1 MSKITGAKELRKSL
15 DLIRTTIVPRVQ
27 TVIKVSGGEMQR
39 GAQRLAPVAK
49 IAGGT
54 LKRSIELEI
63 KDGGLT
69 AEVSPYAH
77 YAVYQEY
84 GTRYMLGKPFMRPT
98 FHKVKLVFMAN
109 MGKILR

>member
-39 GAQRLAPVAK
+39 GAMRYAPVDS
-49 IAGGT
+49 GT
-54 LKRSIELEI
+54 LKRSIESEI

>member
-1 MSKITGAKELRKSL
+1 MSHLAK
-15 DLIRTTIVPRVQ
+15 
-27 TVIKVSGGEMQR
+27 
-39 GAQRLAPVAK
+39 
-49 IAGGT
+49 
-54 LKRSIELEI
+54 IELEI